1 MIRQAIGDD
10 YTLYAKDMETPDDD
24 HSNEHHSRPSSG
36 LLAAFLD
43 SFQTPEGQKPN
54 VTIADFYNMVE
65 ALADV
70 MQEIQDEKDA
80 PDSIEEFLSFLNTLR
95 TDIEV
100 RIFKI
105 ICFLNELWG
114 HS

>member
-1 MIRQAIGDD
+1 MIRQADD
-10 YTLYAKDMETPDDD
+10 VVDVLVAKVMETPDDT
-24 HSNEHHSRPSSG
+24 HSNEHHSQVSSG
-36 LLAAFLD
+36 LLTAFLD
-43 SFQTPEGQKPN
+43 SFQAPAYAGQTPN
-54 VTIADFYNMVE
+54 VTIADFYKMVE

-100 RIFKI
+100 HIYLFFK
-105 ICFLNELWG
+105 
-114 HS
+114 

>member
-1 MIRQAIGDD
+1 
-10 YTLYAKDMETPDDD
+10 
-24 HSNEHHSRPSSG
+24 
-36 LLAAFLD
+36 
-43 SFQTPEGQKPN
+43 
-54 VTIADFYNMVE
+54 MVE

-100 RIFKI
+100 HIYLFFK
-105 ICFLNELWG
+105 
-114 HS
+114 